1 MKSVRLSRQNGFTI
15 VELMVAMV
23 ISLILLAGVSQIF
36 LSNRETYRV
45 QSSLSRLQEN
55 ARFAIDLL
63 RSDISMAGFPNLD
76 PFDLTKTGNTRLAIQ
91 REAATDCLGNASGGV
106 ATNVYALQ
114 DGNLTC
120 NGVALIDNVQEL
132 SFMYGEDTDK
142 DVEAERYVSTPGSN
156 PIVSVRVTL
165 TVVDPEFDFRRT
177 FVTTIPLR
185 NVR

>member
-1 MKSVRLSRQNGFTI
+1 MNSAPLSRQNGFTI

-63 RSDISMAGFPNLD
+63 RSDISMAGFPNME
-76 PFDLTKTGNTRLAIQ
+76 PFDLTQTGNTRLAVQ
-91 REAATDCLGNASGGV
+91 REAPADCLGNTTGGV
-106 ATNVYALQ
+106 VTNVYALQ
-114 DGNLTC
+114 DGSLTC
-120 NGVALIDNVQEL
+120 NGVALVDNVQEL
-132 SFMYGEDTDK
+132 GFLYGEDTDK
-142 DVEAERYVSTPGSN
+142 DVEAERYVSMPGSN
-156 PIVSVRVTL
+156 PIASVRVTL
-165 TVVDPEFDFRRT
+165 TVIDPEFDFSRT